1 MEALKDYTAHIDA
14 KKRITLR
21 GARYDYYNVREY
33 ENGCIILEPRELKRP
48 DSISVATLRM
58 MDESIK
64 NLDAGKVS
72 GKRLTIHRLPP
83 GQIS

>member
-1 MEALKDYTAHIDA
+1 MGALKDYTAHIDA

-33 ENGCIILEPRELKRP
+33 ENGCIILEPRELKGT

-58 MDESIK
+58 MDAPIK

-72 GKRLTIHRLPP
+72 APIDL
-83 GQIS
+83 SADN

>member
-64 NLDAGKVS
+64 NVDAGKVS
-72 GKRLTIHRLPP
+72 DPIDL
-83 GQIS
+83 SAFME

>member
-58 MDESIK
+58 MDESIT

-72 GKRLTIHRLPP
+72 DPIDL
-83 GQIS
+83 SAFME

>member
-1 MEALKDYTAHIDA
+1 MEAIKDYTAHIDT

-33 ENGCIILEPRELKRP
+33 ANGCIILEPRELVKP
-48 DSISVATLRM
+48 KTISAATLRT

-64 NLDAGKVS
+64 NFKVGNVSAPLDLSAF
-72 GKRLTIHRLPP
+72 TE
-83 GQIS
+83 

>member
-48 DSISVATLRM
+48 DSISLATLRM

-72 GKRLTIHRLPP
+72 DPIDLSVFRE
-83 GQIS
+83 

>member
-33 ENGCIILEPRELKRP
+33 ENGCILLEPRELKRP

-58 MDESIK
+58 MDESIM

-72 GKRLTIHRLPP
+72 DPIDLSVFRE
-83 GQIS
+83 

>member
-58 MDESIK
+58 MDESIM

-72 GKRLTIHRLPP
+72 DPIDLSVFRE
-83 GQIS
+83 

>member
-1 MEALKDYTAHIDA
+1 MIMGELKDYTAHIDA

-48 DSISVATLRM
+48 DSISLATLRM

-72 GKRLTIHRLPP
+72 DPIDLSTSIK
-83 GQIS
+83 

>member
-33 ENGCIILEPRELKRP
+33 ENGCILLEPRELKRP

-58 MDESIK
+58 MDESIM

-72 GKRLTIHRLPP
+72 DPIGLSVFRE
-83 GQIS
+83 

>member
-72 GKRLTIHRLPP
+72 DPIDLSVFRE
-83 GQIS
+83 

>member
-1 MEALKDYTAHIDA
+1 MGALKDYTAHIDA

-48 DSISVATLRM
+48 DSSSRATLRM

-72 GKRLTIHRLPP
+72 DPIDLSTSIK
-83 GQIS
+83 